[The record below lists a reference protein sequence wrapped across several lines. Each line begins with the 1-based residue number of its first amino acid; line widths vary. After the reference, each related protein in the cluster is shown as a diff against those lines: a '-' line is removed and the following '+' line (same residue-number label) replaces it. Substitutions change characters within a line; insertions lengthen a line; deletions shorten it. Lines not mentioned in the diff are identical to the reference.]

1 MGTALHWRPSDP
13 GRFALRLALR
23 TGIVVPVALA
33 VGTWAGGE
41 QTMLFAAFGA
51 FATLLFVD
59 FGGPLRV
66 RLLAYGTLAV
76 VSSALIV
83 VGTLCSRHPVLAA
96 AAMLVVG
103 FAVLFSGVLN
113 GYFAAAASGVL
124 LTFVLPAMVPAGASD
139 IGARLGGWWI
149 AVALSVPATLLLFPA
164 RPRDRLRTGAAAACR
179 ALADYVRAPSP
190 AGEQALAAA
199 VEELHARFEATPYRP
214 TGPTGATG
222 ALAAMIAELDW
233 LRGVTLRP
241 AGRDAVL
248 APTPGEDELRAL
260 CADALLA
267 SAALVEGR
275 EGPSPD
281 RAALERGRERVH
293 DELAEQIAANPA
305 DDERLWAALRQA
317 WDVRLLSYIT
327 LELAG
332 HAALAGGAAPDDARI
347 LHRQGAALAA
357 SGRLAAAHAGVRSIW
372 FRNSLRGA
380 IGLSLAVLVAGELS
394 VQHAFW
400 VVLGALSVLRS
411 SALNTGASIVQA
423 LLGTLAG
430 IVAGGV
436 LLEAIGGSE
445 TALWIAL
452 PLSAMLAAYAPRAVS
467 FAAGQAGFTVAVFV
481 IFDLIAGAGWQ
492 VGLVRLEDVSIG
504 FAISLGVG
512 LLFWPRGAATLLRGA
527 LDDALTTA
535 AHYIEAAIGRL
546 AGGAPATSAALAA
559 AAAEARL
566 DAAFRQRLTERA
578 SDKPGLPESTRLMS
592 AAARLR
598 ASAESME
605 VLAGRLGDTPR
616 PEEARALPGDA
627 GRVAAWYV
635 GLGES
640 LGRHAPPPVPEAVD
654 PALHPALIA
663 GVRSASATGSRDRL
677 LAAAAMVWG
686 GLHLEHLRVL
696 EPRCAEAAAELPG
709 GTRG

>member
-1 MGTALHWRPSDP
+1 M
-13 GRFALRLALR
+13 
-23 TGIVVPVALA
+23 
-33 VGTWAGGE
+33 
-41 QTMLFAAFGA
+41 
-51 FATLLFVD
+51 
-59 FGGPLRV
+59 
-66 RLLAYGTLAV
+66 
-76 VSSALIV
+76 
-83 VGTLCSRHPVLAA
+83 
-96 AAMLVVG
+96 
-103 FAVLFSGVLN
+103 
-113 GYFAAAASGVL
+113 
-124 LTFVLPAMVPAGASD
+124 
-139 IGARLGGWWI
+139 
-149 AVALSVPATLLLFPA
+149 
-164 RPRDRLRTGAAAACR
+164 
-179 ALADYVRAPSP
+179 
-190 AGEQALAAA
+190 
-199 VEELHARFEATPYRP
+199 
-214 TGPTGATG
+214 
-222 ALAAMIAELDW
+222 
-233 LRGVTLRP
+233 
-241 AGRDAVL
+241 
-248 APTPGEDELRAL
+248 
-260 CADALLA
+260 
-267 SAALVEGR
+267 
-275 EGPSPD
+275 
-281 RAALERGRERVH
+281 
-293 DELAEQIAANPA
+293 
-305 DDERLWAALRQA
+305 
-317 WDVRLLSYIT
+317 
-327 LELAG
+327 
-332 HAALAGGAAPDDARI
+332 
-347 LHRQGAALAA
+347 
-357 SGRLAAAHAGVRSIW
+357 RSIW

-640 LGRHAPPPVPEAVD
+640 LGRHAPPPAPEAVD
-654 PALHPALIA
+654 PGPASRAHRGRPVGVGDRFARPAARGRGDGLGRAAPRAPAGARAALRGGRRRAPRRHARLTAVAPPWE
-663 GVRSASATGSRDRL
+663 GRSPPYGEGARRWRRTARRAITSSAK
-677 LAAAAMVWG
+677 A
-686 GLHLEHLRVL
+686 
-696 EPRCAEAAAELPG
+696 C
-709 GTRG
+709 